1 MNGEINNS
9 QDIPLLFTKY
19 LEIHQNHDYKTD
31 LVLRKQICVEQ
42 RINKRCRCVKS
53 IKIST
58 KIASFVSQILGVIM
72 KTRPENNIVKEL
84 ISIIQNIQKSNKE
97 RNELVSPP
105 IVDPKASVYLNEN
118 RIDSGQN
125 EGIEQ
130 VGENKTELFPINLV
144 FLLVGLQN
152 SGKTTLVSVLKGQNN
167 PNCRPSLG
175 FRPISLTYKEGI
187 TVKLYDLGGG
197 EKIRGIW
204 ANYYHD
210 VHGVIYVVDSSCSAE
225 EMQDNISVAKL
236 TLGHKFLQ
244 GKPLLVIN
252 NKIDKAGSK
261 PVDFMVEK
269 LNLVVS
275 GGDTGTTHILATS
288 LHPVYARNNGKPD
301 PNIDT
306 ALEWLIHKAIANVTE
321 LNERIAE
328 DSEEVKALK
337 AKKQVRFILT

>member
-1 MNGEINNS
+1 MNEEINDS
-9 QDIPLLFTKY
+9 QDIPFLFTKY
-19 LEIHQNHDYKTD
+19 LEIHQKHDYKTD
-31 LVLRKQICVEQ
+31 LVLRKQRFVDQ
-42 RINKRCRCVKS
+42 KINKRCRCVKS
-53 IKIST
+53 IKTST
-58 KIASFVSQILGVIM
+58 KIASFVSQILEVII
-72 KTRPENNIVKEL
+72 KTRPENNIVQEL

-97 RNELVSPP
+97 RNVFASSS
-105 IVDPKASVYLNEN
+105 IVDLKASVHPSRG
-118 RIDSGQN
+118 RIDSKRN
-125 EGIEQ
+125 EGIGQ
-130 VGENKTELFPINLV
+130 VGENKTESLSNNIV

-204 ANYYHD
+204 KNYYHD
-210 VHGVIYVVDSSCSAE
+210 VHGVIYVVDSACSE
-225 EMQDNISVAKL
+225 EEIQENISVAKL

-252 NKIDKAGSK
+252 NKIDKSGSK

-288 LHPVYARNNGKPD
+288 LHPVYARNNGQPD

-306 ALEWLIHKAIANVTE
+306 ALEWLIHKVISNVTE
-321 LNERIAE
+321 LNERIVE

-337 AKKQVRFILT
+337 AKKQVRFLLK